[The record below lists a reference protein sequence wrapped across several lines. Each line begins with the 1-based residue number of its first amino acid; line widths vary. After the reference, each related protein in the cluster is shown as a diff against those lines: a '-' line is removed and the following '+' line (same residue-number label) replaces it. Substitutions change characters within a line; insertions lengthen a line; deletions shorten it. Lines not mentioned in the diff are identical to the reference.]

1 MNHVAESQFSYLDGQ
16 EEMLWFTAPP
26 LSIQAKDPP
35 AVPSLD
41 YLSFMAEKL
50 GY

>member
-1 MNHVAESQFSYLDGQ
+1 MNRAAESQFSSLDGQ

-26 LSIQAKDPP
+26 LSMQAKDPP
-35 AVPSLD
+35 AAPSLD
-41 YLSFMAEKL
+41 YLSFIAEKL